1 MISINKTMAK
11 SNRKAEMNRARVKKY
26 RKKMKLK
33 SAYENAVRAELKRRE
48 KMEKK
53 EEDLSTFSEE
63 IPNSKNTYTFNDEM
77 CDFKE
82 KIICWSVKHSIS
94 KRALNDLLSILI
106 FYGFSF
112 LPKDSRTLMKTPVHI
127 DIQQLSKGQMWYDGI
142 KKNLL
147 LIFNKIRSS
156 DVTLRQTI
164 HLDFNFDGVELFNS
178 SKKCFWPIISS
189 IRGIYTNERHCT
201 CTQCFF

>member
-1 MISINKTMAK
+1 MAK
-11 SNRKAEMNRARVKKY
+11 SSRKADLNRARVKKY
-26 RKKMKLK
+26 RKKLKLK

-53 EEDLSTFSEE
+53 EEVLLSEE
-63 IPNSKNTYTFNDEM
+63 IPNSENTYTFNDEM

-82 KIICWSVKHSIS
+82 KIICWSVKHSIT
-94 KRALNDLLSILI
+94 KRAVNDLLSILI

-142 KKNLL
+142 QKNLL

-156 DVTLRQTI
+156 DVSLRQTI

-189 IRGIYTNERHCT
+189 IRGIYTNERRST
-201 CTQCFF
+201 CTIVYLFHEKT